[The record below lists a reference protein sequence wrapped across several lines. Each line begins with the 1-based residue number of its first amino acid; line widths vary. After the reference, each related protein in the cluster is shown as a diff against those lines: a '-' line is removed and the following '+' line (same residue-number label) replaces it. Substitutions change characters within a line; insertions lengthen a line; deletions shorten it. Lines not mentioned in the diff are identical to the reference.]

1 METNAKT
8 FRDRFWDAMPPLPPG
23 LSIVHEE
30 SLVVPQT
37 GRGGAAVYDLATL
50 SFADQRVPLLVAAR
64 SPVLATDVPRLS
76 QRMQSIANE
85 RRQRAFARQQAFVPQ
100 VPVLATEVAQPS
112 VVAACQRAG
121 MGVID
126 QQGTLVLQAGGA
138 FLHVVGTAK
147 VTRLFR
153 TSLFGGK
160 ASRIVRLLLSAPAVS
175 RTARVLS
182 TLSETSYVYTHGL
195 LTRFEQL
202 GFVSRKSPR
211 AGYVVADAG
220 GLLRAWLDAGERTP
234 LTVDAWNA
242 PSTTP
247 EALAKADAAR
257 RQAGVAGIFT
267 LASALRPDEVHVGGL
282 PHGMYLAGDAAP
294 VVAALGLRRKG
305 PANFLLLRASPL
317 VETSAGGLFHGSRS
331 LPQGEGVALPQL
343 IIDLAQAG
351 GRGPEQAE
359 FLFDRWLAAQPLRA
373 EAP

>member
-1 METNAKT
+1 METEAKT
-8 FRDRFWDAMPPLPPG
+8 FRDRFWDAVPSLPTG
-23 LSIVHEE
+23 LALMHQE

-50 SFADQRVPLLVAAR
+50 SFGDQRVPLLVAAR
-64 SPVLATDVPRLS
+64 SPLLAADVPRLA
-76 QRMQSIANE
+76 QRIQAIEDE
-85 RRQRAFARQQAFVPQ
+85 RRQRAFARQQAFVAR

-121 MGVID
+121 VGVID
-126 QQGTLVLQAGGA
+126 LQGTLVVQAGGA

-147 VTRLFR
+147 VTRSIR

-160 ASRIVRLLLSAPAVS
+160 ASRLARLLLADPSEP
-175 RTARVLS
+175 RTARRLS
-182 TLSETSYVYTHGL
+182 TLSETSYVYAHGL
-195 LTRFEQL
+195 LTRLEQL
-202 GFVSRKSPR
+202 GLVSRKSPR

-220 GLLRAWLDAGERTP
+220 GLLRAWLDSGERTAV
-234 LTVDAWNA
+234 TVDAWNA

-294 VVAALGLRRKG
+294 VVAALGLRKKG
-305 PANFLLLRASPL
+305 PVNFLVLRASPL
-317 VETSAGGLFHGSRS
+317 VETTGGGLFHAPRS
-331 LPQGEGVALPQL
+331 LPQGEAVALPQL
-343 IIDLAQAG
+343 IVDFAQAG

-359 FLFDRWLAAQPLRA
+359 FLFDRWLASLPLRA
-373 EAP
+373 EVP